1 MAGLIARK
9 DDHGVKTT
17 QTAGTE
23 EWEWW
28 KRWGRPWT
36 RRRRRVH
43 LDLAIS
49 PSLPPPLCSQLERGG
64 SIWTVGMSH
73 SPPSP
78 PSHCQIECR
87 RSLWTWLHHPAWP
100 CPPALDL
107 SAYSSVSFVYLYF
120 LVFICIPNQVVP
132 CQLTCRVTWHD
143 MVTDWLVHMS
153 HVHWLVG
160 GWLINMSGAPN
171 TSWCAGVWSLAPNH
185 AHHLPSVKPSET

>member
-1 MAGLIARK
+1 MAGLITRK

-64 SIWTVGMSH
+64 SIWTVAMSH

-78 PSHCQIECR
+78 PSHCRIECG
-87 RSLWTWLHHPAWP
+87 RSVWTWPHHPARPP
-100 CPPALDL
+100 CSGLVGL
-107 SAYSSVSFVYLYF
+107 FVCFFCVFIFPCIYLYSKSGSAMS
-120 LVFICIPNQVVP
+120 VNMSCHM
-132 CQLTCRVTWHD
+132 TWHGD
-143 MVTDWLVHMS
+143 WPVGAHESHALTGRWVTNQHVRYTKHEMVCWCLV
-153 HVHWLVG
+153 
-160 GWLINMSGAPN
+160 
-171 TSWCAGVWSLAPNH
+171 
-185 AHHLPSVKPSET
+185 PSTQPRPPPPISKA